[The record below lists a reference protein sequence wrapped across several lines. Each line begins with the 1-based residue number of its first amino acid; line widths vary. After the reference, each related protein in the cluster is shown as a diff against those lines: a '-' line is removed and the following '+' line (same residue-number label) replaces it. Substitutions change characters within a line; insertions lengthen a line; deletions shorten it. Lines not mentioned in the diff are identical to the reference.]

1 MNPKTKRILMWI
13 CIVLLALQ
21 FLGASAGKLTGA
33 AEENFIRWGYSTMF
47 MYIIGVLEFICAIG
61 LFFPGFMKRAALGII
76 VIMAGAAYTHLTH
89 DEGLMVIHNAVLV
102 LLATGVIILSK
113 D

>member
-1 MNPKTKRILMWI
+1 MNPKTKKTLMWI

-21 FLGASAGKLTGA
+21 FLAASAGKLTGA
-33 AEENFIRWGYSTMF
+33 AEENFIRWGYSTVF
-47 MYIIGVLEFICAIG
+47 MYIIGVLEFFCAIG
-61 LFFPGFMKRAALGII
+61 LFFPGFRKRAALGII

-89 DEGLMVIHNAVLV
+89 DEGIRVIHNAILV
-102 LLATGVIILSK
+102 LLALGVFVLSK